1 MDAGARCM
9 SSKRKLGV
17 IVNPIAGMGG
27 PVGLKGTDGRDIL
40 NMAWTLGAVPTSPAR
55 AVQAL
60 RQLIRI
66 KDSIELLTYP
76 HEMGEDEAR
85 ECTFAPKVLGS
96 ITRGNTT
103 FSDTRNAAKDML
115 SAGVDLMLFAGGD
128 GTARDIC
135 EAIGEEVPVLGI
147 PSGVKLHSAVFAV
160 SPVSAGQLAV
170 MYLQRET
177 GSLREAEVMDIDEQ
191 AFRENRLSA
200 RLFGYL
206 KVPHEQSMVQA
217 TKSESPVDEQVE
229 AEAIADDFIENMQD
243 DCAYI
248 FGPGTTTRT
257 IMKELG
263 LKKALLGVDVMQNRK
278 LLASDVNEKQLSELI
293 KGKKAKIV
301 VTVIGGQGF
310 ILGRGS
316 QQISPD
322 VIRKVGRENLLVIA
336 TPKKLATLRGRPLL
350 VDTGDS
356 EVDRM
361 LAGYIRVITGY
372 KRRSVHRVS
381 SG

>member
-1 MDAGARCM
+1 M

>member
-1 MDAGARCM
+1 M

-60 RQLIRI
+60 RQLIPI
-66 KDSIELLTYP
+66 KDNIELLTYP

-85 ECTFAPKVLGS
+85 ECAFAPKVLGS

-115 SAGVDLMLFAGGD
+115 RAGVDLMLFAGGD

-135 EAIGEEVPVLGI
+135 EAIGEKVPVLGI
-147 PSGVKLHSAVFAV
+147 PSGVKLHSAVFGV
-160 SPVSAGQLAV
+160 SPVSAGHLAV

-177 GSLREAEVMDIDEQ
+177 ESLREAEVMDIDEQ

-263 LKKALLGVDVMQNRK
+263 LKKALLGVDVVQNRK
-278 LLASDVNEKQLSELI
+278 LLASDVNEKQISELI

-322 VIRKVGRENLLVIA
+322 VIRRVGVENLLVIA

-361 LAGYIRVITGY
+361 LTGHIRVTTGY
-372 KRRSVHRVS
+372 QRSSVHRVS
-381 SG
+381 LS

>member
-1 MDAGARCM
+1 M

-60 RQLIRI
+60 RQLIPI

-322 VIRKVGRENLLVIA
+322 IIRKVGRENLLVIA

-361 LAGYIRVITGY
+361 LTGYIRVITGY
-372 KRRSVHRVS
+372 QRRSVHRVS
-381 SG
+381 SS

>member
-1 MDAGARCM
+1 M

-27 PVGLKGTDGRDIL
+27 PVGLKGTDGRDVL

-200 RLFGYL
+200 RLVGYL

-310 ILGRGS
+310 VLGRGS

-350 VDTGDS
+350 VDTGDL